1 MAKFEIQA
9 IKGVIPA
16 LVTTFD
22 EHENFDESRMRTL
35 VRHLLKEGVDGF
47 YLTGSTGEA
56 FLMTLDERKRV
67 VEVVMEEVAG
77 QVPVIVHVGDIGTKK
92 SIELAKHAYAS
103 GADAISSVTPFYWRF
118 SETDI
123 FNYYQDITA
132 STPLPMIIYNISLA
146 GLVSFDLVKK
156 LATIEGV
163 KGIKYTALSH
173 FEIRKIKQE
182 LGEDF
187 MVYSGSDEMAI
198 SGLSFGSDGIIGSFY
213 NVIPELFL
221 DLYRQF
227 KAGNIQAAIVRQE
240 QANRIILKAVE
251 YDYIALMKRML
262 AWSGIDAGYSRKPFT
277 NYFGE
282 AEQNIRAIFK
292 TMRDEHHLNDVQF
305 MKNL

>member
-1 MAKFEIQA
+1 MAKFDIKA
-9 IKGVIPA
+9 ITGVIPA

-22 EHENFDESRMRTL
+22 ENENFDEPRMRVL
-35 VRHLLKEGVDGF
+35 VRHLLQTGVNGF

-56 FLMTLDERKRV
+56 FLMTIEERKRV
-67 VEVVMEEVAG
+67 VEVVMDEVAG
-77 QVPVIVHVGDIGTKK
+77 LVPVIVHVGDIGTKK
-92 SIELAKHAYAS
+92 SIDLAKHAYEA

-123 FNYYQDITA
+123 FHYYKDITE

-156 LATIEGV
+156 LASIEGV
-163 KGIKYTALSH
+163 KGIKYTASTH

-198 SGLSFGSDGIIGSFY
+198 SGLTFGSDGIIGSFY
-213 NVIPELFL
+213 NVIPELFI

-227 KAGNIQAAIVRQE
+227 KAGNFQAAITRQ
-240 QANRIILKAVE
+240 E

-262 AWSGIDAGYSRKPFT
+262 AWSGIDAGFSRKPFT
-277 NYFGE
+277 NYSGE
-282 AEQNIRAIFK
+282 TEQKIRAQFK
-292 TMRDEHHLNDVQF
+292 EMRNEHRLTDVQF

>member
-1 MAKFEIQA
+1 
-9 IKGVIPA
+9 
-16 LVTTFD
+16 
-22 EHENFDESRMRTL
+22 
-35 VRHLLKEGVDGF
+35 
-47 YLTGSTGEA
+47 
-56 FLMTLDERKRV
+56 MTIEERKRV
-67 VEVVMEEVAG
+67 VEVVMAEVAG

-92 SIELAKHAYAS
+92 SIELAKHAYES

-118 SETDI
+118 SDTDI
-123 FNYYQDITA
+123 FNYYKDITE

-163 KGIKYTALSH
+163 KGIKYTASTH

-198 SGLSFGSDGIIGSFY
+198 SGLAFGSDGIIGSFY

-227 KAGNIQAAIVRQE
+227 KAGNFQAAVTRQE

-277 NYFGE
+277 NYSGE
-282 AEQNIRAIFK
+282 MEQKIRTQFK
-292 TMRDEHHLNDVQF
+292 EMRNEHLLTDVQF
-305 MKNL
+305 MKSL